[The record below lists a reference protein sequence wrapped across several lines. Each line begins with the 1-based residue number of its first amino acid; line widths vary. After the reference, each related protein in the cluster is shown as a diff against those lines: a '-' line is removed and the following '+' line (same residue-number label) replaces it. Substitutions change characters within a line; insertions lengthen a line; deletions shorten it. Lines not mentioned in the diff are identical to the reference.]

1 MKRIVAGLL
10 LLGITTAANL
20 ADQADVIL
28 KDGRRLRGE
37 VTETETHVIIK
48 TAAGELPPIPK
59 SEVARIIR
67 RTTPDD
73 EYKNKVSALD
83 PGDLEGHFAV
93 AEWASSNERWD
104 LVVRQ
109 CMYILGLKRDH
120 RNAKLLLEH
129 ARGKQADSANKASGA
144 DEKKADEE
152 GSEADGGAAPFAP
165 PLSKR
170 DIQRLKINE
179 LSFSGGED
187 KIRVKFVRKRNAIDL
202 ARQFVKEM
210 RGQEGYDDRWERR
223 FLRKPTNEQV
233 IDIVGATGLKYAD
246 RIEISGDPAV
256 FSTYRRRVLPL
267 IVRGCARSGC
277 HGSSGRGF
285 SFQRGSKQSE
295 SFAYTSFYLLD
306 SMNTEQGRM
315 INREDPHSSAL
326 LGFMLPREK
335 SERPHPEVPRGG
347 GPRFTPIIKRPSD
360 RNLTM
365 VLDWISSLALPRPEY
380 KLDYKLPD
388 TIEPVPPPAP
398 LEIPADA
405 PEKPGGDEPADE
417 KPPAKKDD
425 DKP

>member
-1 MKRIVAGLL
+1 MKRVVAGLL
-10 LLGITTAANL
+10 LIGITAGASL
-20 ADQADVIL
+20 ADQADVFL

-37 VTETETHVIIK
+37 VTETETHIIIK

-59 SEVARIIR
+59 SEVVRIVR
-67 RTTPDD
+67 RATPDD
-73 EYKNKVSALD
+73 EYKKKVSALD
-83 PGDLEGHFAV
+83 PGDLDGHFAV

-109 CMYILGLKRDH
+109 CTYILGLKRDH

-129 ARGKQADSANKASGA
+129 ARGKQAESANKAAGV

-152 GSEADGGAAPFAP
+152 GGEAESGAAPYAP

-179 LSFSGGED
+179 LSFSGGAD

-210 RGQEGYDDRWERR
+210 RGQEGYDARWERR
-223 FLRKPTNEQV
+223 FLRKATNEQV

-246 RIEISGDPAV
+246 RIEIAGDPAV
-256 FSTYRRRVLPL
+256 FATYRKRVLPL

-285 SFQRGSKQSE
+285 SFQKGSKQSE

-306 SMNTEQGRM
+306 SMNTEHGRM
-315 INREDPHSSAL
+315 INREDPQSSAL
-326 LGFMLPREK
+326 AGFMLPRED
-335 SERPHPEVPRGG
+335 SEQPHPEVPRGG
-347 GPRFTPIIKRPSD
+347 GPRFKPIIKGPSD
-360 RNLTM
+360 RNLTV

-380 KLDYKLPD
+380 KLEYKLPD
-388 TIEPVPPPAP
+388 TIRPVPPPVP
-398 LEIPADA
+398 LEIPADE
-405 PEKPGGDEPADE
+405 PEEKPA
-417 KPPAKKDD
+417 AKKDD
-425 DKP
+425 KP